1 MNRTWKKFG
10 CLVAMAML
18 ITVVVSGCVVH
29 PVPTPGAAEMSAKS
43 DEGTG
48 GGSTGNDGAFAQDA
62 GTSAQGPSLSADT
75 TATAATDAGLDRA
88 AD

>member
-1 MNRTWKKFG
+1 MKRTWKHFSY
-10 CLVAMAML
+10 LLALAMV
-18 ITVVVSGCVVH
+18 ITVAASGCVVN

-43 DEGTG
+43 DESTG

-62 GTSAQGPSLSADT
+62 GASAQGPSLSADA
-75 TATAATDAGLDRA
+75 TATAATDAGLNRA